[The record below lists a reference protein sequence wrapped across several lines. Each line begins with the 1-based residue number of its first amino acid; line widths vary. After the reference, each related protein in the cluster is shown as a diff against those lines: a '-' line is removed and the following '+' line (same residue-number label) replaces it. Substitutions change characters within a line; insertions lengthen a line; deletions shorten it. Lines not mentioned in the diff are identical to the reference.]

1 MTDILMFMM
10 STCPYCKKAE
20 KYMAELLKQ
29 PEYAGLQIAR
39 VDENKEPEVADM
51 YDYFYV
57 PTYYVGGQKV
67 FEGAATMDDVKRVF
81 DLAIEA
87 KSMK

>member
-10 STCPYCKKAE
+10 SSCPYCKKAE
-20 KYMAELLKQ
+20 KYMAALMKD
-29 PEYAGLQIAR
+29 PKYADLQIAR

-57 PTYYVGGQKV
+57 PTYYIKGEKV
-67 FEGAATMDDVKRVF
+67 FEGAATEADVKRVF
-81 DLAIEA
+81 DLALAARE
-87 KSMK
+87 K

>member
-20 KYMAELLKQ
+20 KYMAELKKQ
-29 PEYAGLQIAR
+29 PKYADLQIAR

-57 PTYYVGGQKV
+57 PTYYIGGEKV

-81 DLAIEA
+81 DLAVAARNE
-87 KSMK
+87 K

>member
-1 MTDILMFMM
+1 MSDILMFKM

-20 KYMAELLKQ
+20 TYIADLLSQEKYSDIV
-29 PEYAGLQIAR
+29 IAR

-57 PTYYVGGQKV
+57 PTFYIKGEKV
-67 FEGAATMDDVKRVF
+67 FEGAAGYDDVKRVF
-81 DLAIEA
+81 DLALQAREQ
-87 KSMK
+87 

>member
-1 MTDILMFMM
+1 MSDILMFMM

-20 KYMAELLKQ
+20 KYMAELKKL
-29 PEYAGLQIAR
+29 PEYADLQIAR

-51 YDYFYV
+51 YVYFYV
-57 PTYYVGGQKV
+57 PTYYIGGEKV

-81 DLAIEA
+81 DLALEA
-87 KSMK
+87 RSMK